1 MNNKLTIGFI
11 VLGIVIGLYFINLSG
26 QKSYSSS
33 SINLTSFQKEDIQ
46 KILIQ
51 NKGEVLELV
60 KVDTIWNI
68 SGHDSLILKEQALNN
83 LFDKVLNLKLQTVMT
98 KKEEKWDTY
107 NVGDSTGT
115 HLALID
121 LNDETVGYF
130 VFGRSNSDFS
140 RCYVRES
147 GKSTVYL
154 ADDNVIY
161 NIQTRSDF
169 WGEKPKEDVPI
180 PVVE

>member
-1 MNNKLTIGFI
+1 MNNKLTIGLI
-11 VLGIVIGLYFINLSG
+11 VLCVIIGLYFINLSG

-33 SINLTSFQKEDIQ
+33 STNLTSIKKENIQ

-51 NKGEVLELV
+51 NKGEALELV
-60 KVDTIWNI
+60 KIDTVWNI
-68 SGHDSLILKEQALNN
+68 SGHDSLTIKEQPLNN
-83 LFDKVLNLKLQTVMT
+83 LFDKVLNLQLQTVMT
-98 KKEEKWDTY
+98 KKEEKWDTF

-121 LNDETVGYF
+121 SNDQTVAYF

-154 ADDNVIY
+154 ADDNVIF
-161 NIQTRSDF
+161 NIQTRPNF
-169 WGEKPKEDVPI
+169 WGEKPKEDI
-180 PVVE
+180 PMPTE

>member
-1 MNNKLTIGFI
+1 MNNKLIIGFI
-11 VLGIVIGLYFINLSG
+11 TLCISLGLYFINLSG

-33 SINLTSFQKEDIQ
+33 SSNLTNIKKEDIQ

-51 NKGEVLELV
+51 NKGEALELMRI
-60 KVDTIWNI
+60 DSIWNI
-68 SGHDSLILKEQALNN
+68 LGHNSLIMKEQALDN
-83 LFDKVLNLKLQTVMT
+83 LFDKVLNLQLQTIMT
-98 KKEEKWDTY
+98 KKEEKWDTF

-121 LNDETVGYF
+121 FNDKTVAYF

-147 GKSTVYL
+147 GTPTVYL

-161 NIQTRSDF
+161 NMQTRAEY
-169 WGEKPKEDVPI
+169 WGEQPKEDIPI
-180 PVVE
+180 PIVE

>member
-1 MNNKLTIGFI
+1 MNNKLTIGLI
-11 VLGIVIGLYFINLSG
+11 VLCVIIGLYFINLSG

-33 SINLTSFQKEDIQ
+33 STNLTSIKKEDIQ

-51 NKGEVLELV
+51 NKGEALELV
-60 KVDTIWNI
+60 RIDTVWNI
-68 SGHDSLILKEQALNN
+68 SGHDSLIIKEQPLNN
-83 LFDKVLNLKLQTVMT
+83 LFDKVLNLQLQTVMT
-98 KKEEKWDTY
+98 KKEEKWDTF

-121 LNDETVGYF
+121 SKDQTVAYF

-147 GKSTVYL
+147 GKPTVYL
-154 ADDNVIY
+154 ANDNVIF
-161 NIQTRSDF
+161 NIQTRPNF
-169 WGEKPKEDVPI
+169 WGEKPKEDI
-180 PVVE
+180 PLPTE